1 MNDLISYLSK
11 LDRVLVRNPLSDW
24 LVAVAVALTIM
35 LVVFA
40 VQRLLIRW
48 LSNWQR
54 PKATKMDPALIN
66 AVESTKLWLIVF
78 VALYVGSQYLELGK
92 KTELILDRVV
102 TVAVFLQVGLWLGAI
117 LDFWIATSRMRAELT
132 DVGTATSLSALNFIG
147 KLLLWM
153 MMLLFILDNL
163 GINVTALVASLG
175 IGGIAVALAVQNIL
189 GDLFAS
195 LSIVV
200 DKPFVIGDAV
210 AVDGYSG
217 TVEHVGLKTTRLRS
231 DTGEQLIFSNSDL
244 LKARLRNYKRMHERR
259 VMMVIDVEF
268 STPVEVVETI
278 PGLVRDIVS
287 SQPQT
292 KMDRVHLRGLVGGA
306 YQFELVYWM
315 LDPAYGLFMDT
326 RQQVL
331 LAIVRRFEADGIRF
345 LFPYSGSSR
354 ELLAAVAQMS
364 QQTGNPAIG
373 EASEAPEGRT
383 TSPPVVSSAAA
394 AAPPPSRAG

>member
-1 MNDLISYLSK
+1 MNDLITYLSQ

-24 LVAVAVALTIM
+24 LVAIAVALGIV
-35 LVVFA
+35 LLVFA
-40 VQRLLIRW
+40 IQRLLIRQ
-48 LSNWQR
+48 LSNVLR
-54 PKATKMDPALIN
+54 PKASKMDAALIN

-78 VALYVGSQYLELGK
+78 VALYFGSQYLELGK
-92 KTELILDRVV
+92 KTELILDRIV
-102 TVAVFLQVGLWLGAI
+102 TAAVLLQVGLWLGAI
-117 LDFWIATSRMRAELT
+117 LDFWVATSRMRAEQH

-200 DKPFVIGDAV
+200 DKPFVIGDAIV
-210 AVDGYSG
+210 VDNFSG

-259 VMMVIDVEF
+259 VLLTLDVEF
-268 STPVEVVETI
+268 ATSPQVVEAI
-278 PGLVRDIVS
+278 PGMLCDIVARE
-287 SQPQT
+287 PQT
-292 KMDRVHLRGLVGGA
+292 RVERAHLKALVGGA
-306 YQFELVYWM
+306 YQFEIVYWM
-315 LDPAYGLFMDT
+315 VDPAYALYMDT
-326 RQQVL
+326 RQRVL
-331 LAIVRRFEADGIRF
+331 MAIVRRFEADGIRF
-345 LFPYSGSSR
+345 SFPTNGRR
-354 ELLAAVAQMS
+354 ELLAA
-364 QQTGNPAIG
+364 
-373 EASEAPEGRT
+373 
-383 TSPPVVSSAAA
+383 AAA
-394 AAPPPSRAG
+394 AAMQAGGGSDAPVNKSDHKPEKPA